1 MGKNFYR
8 FMTSLKNPLLEKV
21 VAGHKFL
28 KKFDTE
34 KKISIVVRNIAFM
47 DENC

>member
-1 MGKNFYR
+1 MGKLLSFYDI
-8 FMTSLKNPLLEKV
+8 FKESFAGKV

-34 KKISIVVRNIAFM
+34 KKISIVVRNIAFT